1 MIHRL
6 RLIVLTAALLCA
18 CGLARTQA
26 EEIAPPFGL
35 RWGETAVRME
45 RLLAGANAKIV
56 ERRKVHGREVWE
68 VNGILSNDLQRTLF
82 YFTDNQL
89 VEVELQYKTTDWDEE
104 KYNTFMGDVRRKLEV
119 KYGAPEL
126 IARRE
131 EPLGEVMQ
139 KVVGWKWNRNNKAIE
154 LFYFSAQNA
163 TQLFRTLS
171 VHYKTL

>member
-6 RLIVLTAALLCA
+6 RLLILAAALGWA
-18 CGLARTQA
+18 GGLLRAQV
-26 EEIAPPFGL
+26 EEITPPFGL
-35 RWGETAVRME
+35 HWGETAIRME

-56 ERRKVHGREVWE
+56 ERRKLDGREVWE
-68 VNGILSNDLQRTLF
+68 VNGILTNDLQRTLF
-82 YFTDNQL
+82 YFTDAQL

-104 KYNTFMGDVRRKLEV
+104 KYNTFMGDVRRKLEL

>member
-1 MIHRL
+1 MIHRI
-6 RLIVLTAALLCA
+6 RLFLLAAALLWA
-18 CGLARTQA
+18 GGLRPAQA

-35 RWGETAVRME
+35 RWGETMTRME
-45 RLLAGANAKIV
+45 RLLDGAKAKIV
-56 ERRKVHGREVWE
+56 ERRKLNGRDAWE
-68 VNGILSNDLQRTLF
+68 VSGILPNDLQRTLF
-82 YFTDNQL
+82 YFTEDQL

-131 EPLGEVMQ
+131 EPLGDIMQ

-163 TQLFRTLS
+163 TQHFRTLS
-171 VHYKTL
+171 VHYKVL